1 MKKYEQ
7 LESQIQE
14 LQAEVERLMTDKVH
28 LMSSIEQQLDN
39 LSYVN
44 EMLFDYWL
52 TELCDENEELIP
64 AKCSEEILSQLEKD
78 VYDNE
83 V

>member
-1 MKKYEQ
+1 V
-7 LESQIQE
+7 
-14 LQAEVERLMTDKVH
+14 EVEMEQVQLLRN
-28 LMSSIEQQLDN
+28 IEQQLDN

-44 EMLFDYWL
+44 EMLFEYWL
-52 TELCDENEELIP
+52 TELCDENDELIP

>member
-1 MKKYEQ
+1 MVQVSNCTEEQ
-7 LESQIQE
+7 
-14 LQAEVERLMTDKVH
+14 MTDKEQ
-28 LMSSIEQQLDN
+28 LISGIEQQLDN

>member
-1 MKKYEQ
+1 MERGLAMIKTQAQ
-7 LESQIQE
+7 L
-14 LQAEVERLMTDKVH
+14 LRN
-28 LMSSIEQQLDN
+28 IEQQLDN

>member
-1 MKKYEQ
+1 MEQ
-7 LESQIQE
+7 VQL
-14 LQAEVERLMTDKVH
+14 LH
-28 LMSSIEQQLDN
+28 NIEQQLDN

-44 EMLFDYWL
+44 EMLFEYWL

-64 AKCSEEILSQLEKD
+64 VKCSEEILSQLEKD

>member
-1 MKKYEQ
+1 MMIKTQEQ
-7 LESQIQE
+7 LI
-14 LQAEVERLMTDKVH
+14 
-28 LMSSIEQQLDN
+28 SSIEQQLDN

-52 TELCDENEELIP
+52 TELCDENDELIP

-83 V
+83 VQ

>member
-1 MKKYEQ
+1 MRRKKLLIMFMVEVEMEQ
-7 LESQIQE
+7 LI
-14 LQAEVERLMTDKVH
+14 RN
-28 LMSSIEQQLDN
+28 IEQQLDN

-44 EMLFDYWL
+44 EMLFNYWL
-52 TELCDENEELIP
+52 NELCDENDELIP

-83 V
+83 VY

>member
-1 MKKYEQ
+1 MCMVVVEMEQ
-7 LESQIQE
+7 L
-14 LQAEVERLMTDKVH
+14 TKVQLIH
-28 LMSSIEQQLDN
+28 SIEQQLDN

>member
-1 MKKYEQ
+1 MERGLEMIKTQEQ
-7 LESQIQE
+7 LI
-14 LQAEVERLMTDKVH
+14 R
-28 LMSSIEQQLDN
+28 SIEQQLDN

-52 TELCDENEELIP
+52 TELCDENDELIP

>member
-1 MKKYEQ
+1 MTKVQ
-7 LESQIQE
+7 LI
-14 LQAEVERLMTDKVH
+14 H
-28 LMSSIEQQLDN
+28 SIEQQLDN

-52 TELCDENEELIP
+52 TELCDENEELISV
-64 AKCSEEILSQLEKD
+64 KCSEEILSQLEKD